1 MVGVEVEDVGI
12 TDAMIS
18 FMPDRGKVIT
28 LEKSVESDSDQRQG
42 KNDSRCKSKNTA
54 LHRSRR
60 LA

>member
-1 MVGVEVEDVGI
+1 
-12 TDAMIS
+12 MIS
-18 FMPDRGKVIT
+18 FMPDGGKAIT